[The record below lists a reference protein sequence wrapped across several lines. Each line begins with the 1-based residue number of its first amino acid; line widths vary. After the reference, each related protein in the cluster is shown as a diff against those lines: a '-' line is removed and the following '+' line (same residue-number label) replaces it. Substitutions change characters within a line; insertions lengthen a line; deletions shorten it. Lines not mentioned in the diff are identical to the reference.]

1 MEITYVRERSVASA
15 ASGWAVICAV
25 PVFFYYFRVSD
36 GLFSIV
42 DIVAFTFASVS
53 AVFCMSYSA
62 VPRIFYRYVQKPQ
75 GVEVRSYLTSFLI
88 ISILAL
94 VPMFT
99 QIALPNREKSPV
111 TFTIFLCLSLLT
123 LATVLVYIAII
134 LRLESNGC
142 SSVYVCDEGIFLK
155 YADIGIYWD
164 DVTDYRKSPNNGYR
178 VYYRNGSQS
187 QFLNHITCGKLD
199 IGNILEARVGSGS

>member
-1 MEITYVRERSVASA
+1 MELTYVRERSVASA

-36 GLFSIV
+36 GLFSVV
-42 DIVAFTFASVS
+42 DIVAFTFASVF
-53 AVFCMSYSA
+53 AIFCMSYSA

-75 GVEVRSYLTSFLI
+75 GVEVRSYLTSFLV
-88 ISILAL
+88 ISLLAL

-99 QIALPNREKSPV
+99 QIALSNREKSPV

-142 SSVYVCDEGIFLK
+142 SSVYVCNEGIFLK
-155 YADIGIYWD
+155 YADIAIYWD
-164 DVTDYRKSPNNGYR
+164 DVTDYRKSPNKGYR

-187 QFLNHITCGKLD
+187 QFLNHITCGKLN
-199 IGNILEARVGSGS
+199 IGKILESRVGVGP